1 MNNRLPLPI
10 PWLTNRA
17 LARRTRHIINV
28 LTHHGLGWILSQVG
42 AGREA
47 SRRASVTGVPGQTMS
62 HQKQAE
68 HLRAAMNELGAT
80 FIKLGQAMSTRPDL
94 LPKEYIQ
101 ELGKLQDEVPP
112 VEFAAIEKV
121 IVSELGSPISE
132 AYSEFD
138 PNPIASASIG
148 QVYAARARNGK
159 QVVVK
164 VRRPGVAKM
173 IEQDLEILSNMAEWL
188 SAHSSLGQLYDLP
201 TLMGEFAFRLR
212 NELDYV
218 REGRNANIFRKN
230 FKDEPTIYI
239 PYVYWDL
246 TTEQVL
252 TMERV
257 SGIKINDVEAM
268 RAANINLKV
277 VAENSGRFTLRQL
290 FEFGFFHADPHPG
303 NFFVQPDASLA
314 VVDFGMVGHLSTT
327 MRESLLRM
335 VMSMAESNADDL
347 VDELLDLGLTRKRIN
362 TRSLAMEIEHLFE
375 SYAGGTAQFL
385 SASQVLNEI
394 LDMAF
399 RYGLQM
405 PGELTMLARL
415 STINEG
421 ISMTLYPDFR
431 MLDFAAPIVMNYWK
445 EERRPDKLI
454 PEMARTALDGF
465 ELSLSLPKRA
475 ARLLR
480 QMERGQLEFN
490 INYEGLRQF
499 ANQME
504 RMTNRLAAAIVLAA
518 VIVALGI
525 VMVIYHPEAWQTFG
539 QYLFFF
545 AFLSSLV
552 FGGWLLWSIWRS
564 GKN

>member
-1 MNNRLPLPI
+1 MNNRFLPF
-10 PWLTNRA
+10 PWLTNRT
-17 LARRTRHIINV
+17 LARRTRHIIAV
-28 LTHHGLGWILSQVG
+28 LTRHGWGWLLSQVES
-42 AGREA
+42 GREA
-47 SRRASVTGVPGQTMS
+47 SRRPTVPGVTGIPMS

-68 HLRAAMNELGAT
+68 HLRMAMNELGAT
-80 FIKLGQAMSTRPDL
+80 FIKLGQALSTRPDI
-94 LPKEYIQ
+94 LPKEYIL

-112 VEFAAIEKV
+112 VDFPAIEKV
-121 IVSELGSPISE
+121 IKAELGCEISE

-138 PNPIASASIG
+138 PTPIASASIG
-148 QVYAARARNGK
+148 QVYAARVKNGK

-164 VRRPGVAKM
+164 VRRPGVAKL
-173 IEQDLEILSNMAEWL
+173 IEQDLEILTNMAEWL
-188 SAHSSLGQLYDLP
+188 AVHSSLGQLYDLP
-201 TLMGEFAFRLR
+201 TLIGEFSFRLR
-212 NELDYV
+212 NELDYI

-230 FKDEPTIYI
+230 FKDEPTVYI
-239 PYVYWDL
+239 PFIYWDL

-268 RAANINLKV
+268 RAANINLKT

-314 VVDFGMVGHLSTT
+314 VVDFGMVGHLTAQ
-327 MRESLLRM
+327 MKESLLRM
-335 VMSMAESNADDL
+335 VMAMANNDADSL
-347 VDELLDLGLTRKRIN
+347 IDELLDLGITRKRVN
-362 TRSLAMEIEHLFE
+362 TRSLSMEIEHLFE

-385 SASQVLNEI
+385 TATQVLNEI
-394 LDMAF
+394 LGMAF

-431 MLDFAAPIVMNYWK
+431 MLDFAAPIVMKFWR
-445 EERRPDKLI
+445 EERRPDKII
-454 PEMARTALDGF
+454 PELARTALDGF

-490 INYEGLRQF
+490 INYEGLREF

-504 RMTNRLAAAIVLAA
+504 KMTNRLAMAIILAA

-525 VMVIYHPEAWQTFG
+525 VMVIYHPTTWQAFG
-539 QYLFFF
+539 EYLFFF
-545 AFLSSLV
+545 AFISSLA
-552 FGGWLLWSIWRS
+552 FGAWLMWSIWRS

>member
-1 MNNRLPLPI
+1 ME
-10 PWLTNRA
+10 
-17 LARRTRHIINV
+17 
-28 LTHHGLGWILSQVG
+28 S
-42 AGREA
+42 GREA
-47 SRRASVTGVPGQTMS
+47 SRRSALPGSVAGAPMS

-68 HLRAAMNELGAT
+68 HLRMAMNELGAT
-80 FIKLGQAMSTRPDL
+80 FIKLGQALSTRPDI

-101 ELGKLQDEVPP
+101 ELGKLQDEVTP
-112 VEFAAIEKV
+112 VDFPAIEKV
-121 IVSELGSPISE
+121 IVDELGCPVSE
-132 AYSEFD
+132 AYTEFD
-138 PNPIASASIG
+138 PAPIASASIG
-148 QVYAARARNGK
+148 QVYAARAKNGK

-164 VRRPGVAKM
+164 VRRPGVAKT
-173 IEQDLEILSNMAEWL
+173 IEQDLEILTSMAEWL

-201 TLMGEFAFRLR
+201 TLLGEFAFRLR

-230 FKDEPTIYI
+230 FKDEPTVYI
-239 PYVYWDL
+239 PFIYWDL
-246 TTEQVL
+246 TTEKVL

-268 RAANINLKV
+268 RKANINLKT

-314 VVDFGMVGHLSTT
+314 VVDFGMVGHLTSQ

-335 VMSMAESNADDL
+335 VMAMANSDAESL
-347 VDELLDLGLTRKRIN
+347 VDELLDLGINRKRIN
-362 TRSLAMEIEHLFE
+362 TRALAMEIEHLFE

-385 SASQVLNEI
+385 SATQVLNEI
-394 LDMAF
+394 LGMAF
-399 RYGLQM
+399 RYGMQM

-431 MLDFAAPIVMNYWK
+431 MLDFAAPIVMKLWQ
-445 EERRPDKLI
+445 EERRPDKII
-454 PEMARTALDGF
+454 PELARTALDGF

-525 VMVIYHPEAWQTFG
+525 VTVIYHPDTWQAFG
-539 QYLFFF
+539 GYLFIF
-545 AFLSSLV
+545 AFLSSLG

-564 GKN
+564 GRN

>member
-1 MNNRLPLPI
+1 MNNRFLPF
-10 PWLTNRA
+10 PWLTNRT
-17 LARRTRHIINV
+17 LARRTRHIIAV
-28 LTHHGLGWILSQVG
+28 LTRHGLGWVLSQMES
-42 AGREA
+42 GREA
-47 SRRASVTGVPGQTMS
+47 TRRSALPGGVPGIPMS

-68 HLRAAMNELGAT
+68 HLRLAMNELGAT
-80 FIKLGQAMSTRPDL
+80 FIKLGQALSTRPDI

-101 ELGKLQDEVPP
+101 ELGKLQDEVTP
-112 VEFAAIEKV
+112 VDFPAIEKV
-121 IVSELGSPISE
+121 IKAELGSEIAE
-132 AYSEFD
+132 AYAEFD

-148 QVYAARARNGK
+148 QVYAARAKNGK

-164 VRRPGVAKM
+164 VRRPGVAKL
-173 IEQDLEILSNMAEWL
+173 IEQDLEILTNMAEWL
-188 SAHSSLGQLYDLP
+188 SVHSSLGQLYDLP
-201 TLMGEFAFRLR
+201 TLLGEFAFRLR

-230 FKDEPTIYI
+230 FKDEPTVYI
-239 PYVYWDL
+239 PYIYWDQ

-257 SGIKINDVEAM
+257 SGIKINDVDAM
-268 RAANINLKV
+268 RAANINLKT

-314 VVDFGMVGHLSTT
+314 VVDFGMVGHLTT
-327 MRESLLRM
+327 QMRESLLRM
-335 VMSMAESNADDL
+335 VMAMANSDAEAL
-347 VDELLDLGLTRKRIN
+347 VDELLDLGITRKRIN
-362 TRSLAMEIEHLFE
+362 TRTLAMEIEHLFE

-385 SASQVLNEI
+385 TATQVLSEI
-394 LDMAF
+394 MGMAF

-431 MLDFAAPIVMNYWK
+431 MLDFAAPIVMKFWQ
-445 EERRPDKLI
+445 EERRPDKII
-454 PEMARTALDGF
+454 PELARTALDGF

-504 RMTNRLAAAIVLAA
+504 KMTNRLAAAIVLAA

-525 VMVIYHPEAWQTFG
+525 VTVIYHPATMQTFG
-539 QYLFFF
+539 EYLFLF
-545 AFLSSLV
+545 AFLSSLG

-564 GKN
+564 GRN